1 MRFKSPM
8 DRYSI
13 QHQLHMAGVEMNS
26 LHNDGYTTWEIKKD
40 LYRIKFLVDQILAS
54 ASSYAVEE
62 EWLNEESKK
71 VAFELR

>member
-1 MRFKSPM
+1 MGFKSPM

-13 QHQLHMAGVEMNS
+13 QHQLHMDGVEMNS

-40 LYRIKFLVDQILAS
+40 LYRTKFLVDQILAS

>member
-1 MRFKSPM
+1 M

-54 ASSYAVEE
+54 ASSYAGEE
-62 EWLNEESKK
+62 EWLDEESKK
-71 VAFELR
+71 VAFKLP

>member
-1 MRFKSPM
+1 MGFKSLM

-26 LHNDGYTTWEIKKD
+26 ARNDGFVTWEIKKD
-40 LYRIKFLVDQILAS
+40 LYRIKFLVDQII
-54 ASSYAVEE
+54 ASSSSYVGEE
-62 EWLNEESKK
+62 EWLDEESKK